1 MDYSLILNEISNNQ
15 ALILE
20 YIKELKDN
28 VVIIGGVV
36 AALLIYLVVR
46 KVVGCK

>member
-15 ALILE
+15 ILILE

-28 VVIIGGVV
+28 VIVIGGVV
-36 AALLIYLVVR
+36 AVILIYLVAR
-46 KVVGCK
+46 KIVGCK